1 MFRANRHR
9 PSEQHREQVLDLL
22 PNAAVVYALMQHV
35 EETFEYLR
43 SEDRLSLPSGNVMVA
58 LASVGQLLGL
68 VEADIERLLNFAE
81 KEPSFVLTGMS
92 FSEFVDAVRCLAVLH
107 GHLALEALPVLQG
120 KCCVGASL
128 HRTRHGR
135 CPPQTGT
142 RPLPMRMEQRHH
154 LCPRRVSCATTAL
167 LPNQALASAASCLLL
182 TYVDPPLKRTLAC
195 QPGTRETDH
204 TCSPSLPL

>member
-107 GHLALEALPVLQG
+107 GHLALEALPVLQVPDLS
-120 KCCVGASL
+120 K
-128 HRTRHGR
+128 
-135 CPPQTGT
+135 
-142 RPLPMRMEQRHH
+142 
-154 LCPRRVSCATTAL
+154 AL
-167 LPNQALASAASCLLL
+167 YNTYMSYSQALRPHFSGAICRCRQVAGE
-182 TYVDPPLKRTLAC
+182 PPPRLFWESFLRLCRDAGFVQPEGRDRVGLKRLENSRKS
-195 QPGTRETDH
+195 G
-204 TCSPSLPL
+204 SPEGHHVGVLV